1 MQAALP
7 RLLSAAAPPGIDARD
22 NRRKCLKVLFLF
34 TRSKSTLYFSL
45 AGFSDLLAF
54 FLGSEVVA

>member
-7 RLLSAAAPPGIDARD
+7 RLLGAAAPSGLDARD

-34 TRSKSTLYFSL
+34 TRSRLTLYFRWM
-45 AGFSDLLAF
+45 DLVTSSPF
-54 FLGSEVVA
+54 F